1 MVASYMPI
9 AIIKRLLYLLYTVS
23 SDQHQSG
30 IQFPPGTTK
39 REKNKNKKIQC
50 NRDIKTALQI
60 VRPHSSET
68 AVK

>member
-1 MVASYMPI
+1 MVASYIMPI

-23 SDQHQSG
+23 PDQHQSG
-30 IQFPPGTTK
+30 IPFPPGTTK
-39 REKNKNKKIQC
+39 REREKEIQC
-50 NRDIKTALQI
+50 SRDIKTALQI